1 MEKIDKGTV
10 YCQKCGTKNDIISS
24 FCLNC
29 GNELVSN
36 NQNTGYKKDNK
47 AQSIERSSLNN
58 YGDTDEI
65 MRFVGKNSQYYQN
78 KFDTI
83 TKTGSKTT
91 WNWAAFFLN
100 IYWLLY
106 RKMYLQAG
114 GLFLVKVVLNFIPYI
129 GWLVSIGVSIAFS
142 MYANSIY
149 LDHVQKKLSEINTLD
164 YSQREFDILK
174 KGGTNI
180 VLPLA
185 IVIGIFIIV
194 IIAIVGFVV
203 LLGMGGMYYY

>member
-58 YGDTDEI
+58 YGNTDEI

>member
-1 MEKIDKGTV
+1 METTDKGTV
-10 YCQKCGTKNDIISS
+10 YCQKCGTKNDIVSS

-36 NQNTGYKKDNK
+36 NQNTDYKKDNK

-180 VLPLA
+180 ILPLA
-185 IVIGIFIIV
+185 IVIGMFVIA

-203 LLGMGGMYYY
+203 LLGTGGMYYY

>member
-10 YCQKCGTKNDIISS
+10 YCQKCGTKNDIVSS

-36 NQNTGYKKDNK
+36 NQNTDYKKDNK